1 MQQFQKGFNY
11 LILRG
16 QYFEGLLI
24 LVSLEG
30 YVKHLILFKLKLCLL

>member
-16 QYFEGLLI
+16 QYFKGLINIGLTRR
-24 LVSLEG
+24 
-30 YVKHLILFKLKLCLL
+30 LCEASNII

>member
-16 QYFEGLLI
+16 QYFEGLINIGLTRR
-24 LVSLEG
+24 LCEG
-30 YVKHLILFKLKLCLL
+30 SNII